1 MRHLN
6 KILLIVC
13 IILLT
18 SCSHF
23 RGDQSVIQNRD
34 TDYLKAKSVP
44 PLSIPPGLSSSTIT
58 AHYPVSDREYPGS
71 NIPVDLT
78 PPELNTT
85 GK

>member
-6 KILLIVC
+6 KILLIMC
-13 IILLT
+13 IVLLT

-23 RGDQSVIQNRD
+23 HSDQSVIQNRD

-58 AHYPVSDREYPGS
+58 AHYPVSDRAYPGS